1 MVMLHELGHFLMAKR
16 AGIGVEEFGFGLPPR
31 IWGKKIR
38 GTIYSINWLPF
49 GGFVR
54 LVGEDPDDK
63 QSFSSNKQSFSSNKN
78 LSFAQNLDSRSARIK
93 QSLWPSPSKNSTAG
107 LESLRGLKNI
117 YGRGVIN
124 AVKTGFKKFTGEA
137 VVVMPADLAD
147 DPETINRMFKKFLQ
161 GYDIVCATR
170 YAKGGRK
177 IGGGFLKTA
186 LSRTAG
192 IMTPLLLGIQT
203 TDIANGF
210 KMYRRK
216 VIESM
221 KIESTGGWEYSTEMV
236 IKAHRAGFKIG
247 EVPTIWRDRTSGK
260 SKFKLLKWL
269 PKYIRWYLWGILLRL
284 NVNRLVV

>member
-1 MVMLHELGHFLMAKR
+1 MNPKVFLSIVLPVYNEGKIIIKQIEDLEKKLKYRHEILVIYDFEQDTTVPY
-16 AGIGVEEFGFGLPPR
+16 I
-31 IWGKKIR
+31 KKLQ
-38 GTIYSINWLPF
+38 TKY
-49 GGFVR
+49 
-54 LVGEDPDDK
+54 K

-78 LSFAQNLDSRSARIK
+78 LSFAQNFDSRSARIK